1 MYPIAGGGRDDAA
14 LQRPVRDGDTAFKIQ
29 GINGELE
36 VYQGPQIRDDGHQK
50 L

>member
-14 LQRPVRDGDTAFKIQ
+14 LQRPVRDGDTALKIQ